1 MQRRWRE
8 GNCHRLASWCAA
20 YLGGGTSYGALTDA
34 LSCCTGRAPSAQGGH
49 SADPSLLYRGVPSE
63 GGVMRPLGVFLYRD
77 PPHVRSPRLR
87 LLNAL
92 RRLLRREERAES
104 LGYFAADADG
114 SVTIRWDERGL
125 VTWEPEMAGRDPI
138 RAYDLTIEQ
147 EVRRGP

>member
-1 MQRRWRE
+1 
-8 GNCHRLASWCAA
+8 
-20 YLGGGTSYGALTDA
+20 
-34 LSCCTGRAPSAQGGH
+34 
-49 SADPSLLYRGVPSE
+49 
-63 GGVMRPLGVFLYRD
+63 MRPLGVFLYRD